1 MRWLFVLI
9 MVALFEGFSYAAAH
23 SLRWGFASLL
33 SPQSAQYLLWSLF
46 AISNVLLVLA
56 VLRVFSISL
65 KVAMTWLALLW
76 LVILTSIAVAVIHLI
91 IRYGLSGLYQ
101 QPMYQQYGVLA
112 LIMLGFAGLLGLAI
126 YNAYVPVVRH
136 LRLTIAKPL
145 AAPLRI
151 AMVSDLHLGWLVGNH
166 HLDQLKQII
175 QREKVQLLLMPGDI
189 MDDDIKHYQTRQM
202 HSHLQ
207 ALVNQLPLGVYATLG
222 NHDLYGNRVAI
233 STALQQAGVKVL
245 TDQAVV
251 INEQVWLAGRLDD
264 VVGNR
269 KATAELMPPNLNQSI
284 ILMDHRPSE
293 IDKNSQLP
301 IDLQVSGHTHNGQIF
316 PANFIVKYLNTVAYG
331 YKKIRNTHVVVSS
344 GYGFWGVP
352 FRLGSQAEVWVIE
365 LVGERRGQR
374 KG

>member
-46 AISNVLLVLA
+46 AISNVLQLLA

-91 IRYGLSGLYQ
+91 IRYGLSALYQ

-112 LIMLGFAGLLGLAI
+112 LMLLGFAGLLGLAI

-189 MDDDIKHYQTRQM
+189 MDDDIKHYQARQM

-233 STALQQAGVKVL
+233 STALQQAGVQVL

-269 KATAELMPPNLNQSI
+269 KATAELMPPNLNQLI

-293 IDKNSQLP
+293 IDKNSQLL

-365 LVGERRGQR
+365 LVGERRVQR

>member
-91 IRYGLSGLYQ
+91 IRYGLSALYQ

-112 LIMLGFAGLLGLAI
+112 LILLGFAGLLGLAI

-189 MDDDIKHYQTRQM
+189 MDDDIKHYQARQM

-233 STALQQAGVKVL
+233 SAALQQAGVQVL

-344 GYGFWGVP
+344 GYGFWGIP

-365 LVGERRGQR
+365 LVGERRVQR

>member
-91 IRYGLSGLYQ
+91 IRYGLSALYQ

-112 LIMLGFAGLLGLAI
+112 LILLGFAGLLGLAI

>member
-91 IRYGLSGLYQ
+91 IRYGLSALYQ

-189 MDDDIKHYQTRQM
+189 MDDDIKHYQARQM

>member
-91 IRYGLSGLYQ
+91 IRYGLSALYQ

-112 LIMLGFAGLLGLAI
+112 LILLGFAGLLGLAI

-189 MDDDIKHYQTRQM
+189 MDDDIKHYQARRM
-202 HSHLQ
+202 HLHLQ

-233 STALQQAGVKVL
+233 SAALQQAGVQVL

-269 KATAELMPPNLNQSI
+269 KATAELMPPHLNQLI

-365 LVGERRGQR
+365 LIGE
-374 KG
+374 

>member
-33 SPQSAQYLLWSLF
+33 SPQSAQYLRWSLF

-91 IRYGLSGLYQ
+91 IRYGLSALYQ

-112 LIMLGFAGLLGLAI
+112 LILLGFVGLLGLAI

-189 MDDDIKHYQTRQM
+189 MDDDIKHYQARQM

-207 ALVNQLPLGVYATLG
+207 ALVNQLPLGVHATLG

-365 LVGERRGQR
+365 LVGERRVQR